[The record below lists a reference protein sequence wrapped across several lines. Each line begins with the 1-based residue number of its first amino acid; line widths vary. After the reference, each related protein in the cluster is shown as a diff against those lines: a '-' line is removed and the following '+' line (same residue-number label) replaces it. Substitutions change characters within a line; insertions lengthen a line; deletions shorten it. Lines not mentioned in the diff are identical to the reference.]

1 MSATPLPTPPTEG
14 DVTRLLR
21 RWGDGDARAI
31 DDLLPL
37 VYGEL
42 RQLAG
47 SYLRRERPGHT
58 LAPTALVHE
67 AYLRLAGS
75 DLAHARLEQRSH
87 FFAVAAQA
95 MRRIL
100 VEHARRRGAA
110 RRPSSGERVEL
121 DDRTVLDGHR
131 PATDPLLEVLA
142 VHESLERLKEAHP
155 RKAQVVELRYF
166 GGLSESEVAELLGVS
181 RASVA
186 RDWRVARLL
195 LGDLLSA
202 GVVSTEGMAG

>member
-1 MSATPLPTPPTEG
+1 MAEG
-14 DVTRLLR
+14 EVTRLLQ
-21 RWGDGDARAI
+21 RWNDGDSRAI

-47 SYLRRERPGHT
+47 SYLRRERAGHT

-75 DLAHARLEQRSH
+75 DLAHARLEERSH

-100 VEHARRRGAA
+100 VEHARRHNAA

-121 DDRTVLDGHR
+121 DDGVLGASR
-131 PATDPLLEVLA
+131 LPTDPLVEVLA
-142 VHESLERLKEAHP
+142 VHESLEQLKEVHP
-155 RKAQVVELRYF
+155 RKARVVELRYF

-195 LGDLLSA
+195 LGDLLTADVATASA
-202 GVVSTEGMAG
+202 AGR